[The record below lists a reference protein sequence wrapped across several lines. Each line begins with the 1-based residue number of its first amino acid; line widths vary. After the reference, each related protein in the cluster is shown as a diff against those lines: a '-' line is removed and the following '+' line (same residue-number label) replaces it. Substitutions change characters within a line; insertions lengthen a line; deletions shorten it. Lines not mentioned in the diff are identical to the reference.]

1 MGLEIE
7 RKFLVTASSWRAGAS
22 GVFYRQGYLCA
33 DQERTVRVRLAGSR
47 AFLTVKGAS
56 SGSTRSEFEYPLPV
70 EDAVQMLDELCL
82 KPLIEKE
89 RYRVDHAGLTWEI
102 DVFSGENAGL
112 VLAEVEL
119 ASPDQQ
125 IELPP
130 WAGREVTSDPR
141 YYNACLIRNPYA
153 NWAEQEEN
161 LTEI

>member
-7 RKFLVTASSWRAGAS
+7 RKFLVTGSSWRAGAS
-22 GVFYRQGYLCA
+22 GVFYRQGYLCV
-33 DQERTVRVRLAGSR
+33 DPERTVRVRQAGSR

-56 SGSTRSEFEYPLPV
+56 IGSARSEFEYPLPV
-70 EDAVQMLDELCL
+70 EDAAQMLDELCL

-89 RYRVDHAGLTWEI
+89 RYQIGYAGMTWEI

-119 ASPDQQ
+119 ESPDQQ

-141 YYNACLIRNPYA
+141 YYNASLIRNPYA
-153 NWAEQEEN
+153 NWVEQK
-161 LTEI
+161 